1 MKKAMSTGLGQKNST
16 GLSIKMEG
24 VVVHFDEPHGFGF
37 IWSKDFSQD
46 VFVHVRNIPDQQILA
61 VGQKVMFDTKKT
73 RKGLLAINVIPGKM
87 TKSPHTVFGILGIL
101 GTGLMTFIS
110 YYQGLNIVWSYFL
123 SINLLT
129 FFFYGYDKKFS
140 RASYFRIPESIL
152 HSLAICGAAP
162 GGLVGQMFFRHKT
175 MKKSFQIVYWVIVI
189 VQMIILSLF
198 PWN

>member
-1 MKKAMSTGLGQKNST
+1 MPKGLGPKNST

-37 IWSKDFSQD
+37 IRPKDFSKD
-46 VFVHVRNIPDQQILA
+46 VFVHVQNIPDRQVLT

-73 RKGLLAINVIPGKM
+73 RKGLLAINVTPGKKA
-87 TKSPHTVFGILGIL
+87 KSPHIVFGILGIL
-101 GTGLMTFIS
+101 GTGLLTFIS

-123 SINLLT
+123 SINLVT
-129 FFFYGYDKKFS
+129 FFFYGYDKRFS
-140 RASYFRIPESIL
+140 WTFYYRIPESIL

-189 VQMIILSLF
+189 VQMIILALF
-198 PWN
+198 PWY

>member
-1 MKKAMSTGLGQKNST
+1 MKQPMPTGFGPKNPT
-16 GLSIKMEG
+16 DLTIKMEG
-24 VVVHFDEPHGFGF
+24 VIVKFDESRGFGF
-37 IWSKDFSQD
+37 IRSKDFSKD
-46 VFVHVRNIPDQQILA
+46 VFVHVRNIPDRQALA
-61 VGQKVMFDTKKT
+61 LGQKVMFDTTKT
-73 RKGLLAINVIPGKM
+73 RKGLLAINVIPGK
-87 TKSPHTVFGILGIL
+87 KAISPYAVFGILGIL
-101 GTGLMTFIS
+101 GTGLMTFVS

-140 RASYFRIPESIL
+140 RTSYFRIPESIL

-162 GGLVGQMFFRHKT
+162 GGLVGQMVFRHKT

-198 PWN
+198 PWY